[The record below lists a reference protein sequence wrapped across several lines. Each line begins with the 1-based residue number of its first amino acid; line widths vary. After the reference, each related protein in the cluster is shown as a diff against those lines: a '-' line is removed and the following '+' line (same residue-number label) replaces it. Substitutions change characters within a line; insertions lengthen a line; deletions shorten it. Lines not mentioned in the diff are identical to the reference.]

1 MAITA
6 PEVGRCSPSQL
17 DVDVKAVDF
26 KLDAAAIKQLMQ
38 LLPAVDGV
46 ADMSPL
52 FEALVI
58 KSDEAALIDLSPKA
72 QP

>member
-1 MAITA
+1 
-6 PEVGRCSPSQL
+6 
-17 DVDVKAVDF
+17 
-26 KLDAAAIKQLMQ
+26 MQ

-46 ADMSPL
+46 ADMTPL

-72 QP
+72 QPSGA